1 MVYGDQLAFF
11 SEQFRYFDYFTMKP
25 NTVASYST
33 REPLGKVRGVFQY
46 MKRGELRREESTL
59 ADVNVPTFWTRQK
72 LKVGDYFIQKNTSE
86 TEKKK
91 EDSEDEEKKEEAEI
105 YRIVNPAD
113 WLFEGGFCCYVLESV
128 IGNTDEQQPFEYVDL
143 GQNSYD

>member
-1 MVYGDQLAFF
+1 MGVYGDSLAFF

-72 LKVGDYFIQKNTSE
+72 LKVGDYFIQK
-86 TEKKK
+86 
-91 EDSEDEEKKEEAEI
+91 EDEI

-128 IGNTDEQQPFEYVDL
+128 IGNTDEQQSFEYVDL